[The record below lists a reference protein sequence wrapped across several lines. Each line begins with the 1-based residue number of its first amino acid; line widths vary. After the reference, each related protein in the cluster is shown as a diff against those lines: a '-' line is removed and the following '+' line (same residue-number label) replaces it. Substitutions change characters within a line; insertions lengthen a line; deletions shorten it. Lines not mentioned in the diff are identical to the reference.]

1 MSLSY
6 PLRKLNENLYV
17 IEDFKEAIKKFIL
30 NNYEIEE
37 AFSDNYSYFY
47 VKKENK
53 YIGVIKGIDNTF
65 YYAGFSP
72 VFKGIKNN
80 SNCIE
85 EFKNLDLTSEELK
98 NINKILT
105 ISHFKGLPCEQ
116 ILLAVIVKKFIPNI
130 DIYTTLEIVKRNE
143 NALLKLY
150 LERYNFEQILW
161 EIIINDLV
169 FRYERYLDKE
179 KYNPQTFIKIMSAFE
194 KIEKMYKV
202 KAFKDILSIAI
213 SLTNN
218 NLLLLYDQVFTMQG
232 LGREL

>member
-1 MSLSY
+1 M
-6 PLRKLNENLYV
+6 RKLNENLYV
-17 IEDFKEAIKKFIL
+17 IEDFKEAIKKLIL

-72 VFKGIKNN
+72 VFKEIKNN

-85 EFKNLDLTSEELK
+85 ELKNFDLTSEELK
-98 NINKILT
+98 DIKKILT
-105 ISHFKGLPCEQ
+105 ISHFKDLPCDQ
-116 ILLAVIVKKFIPNI
+116 ILLVVKIKKFIPKL
-130 DIYTTLEIVKRNE
+130 DLYTTLEIVKRNE

-150 LERYNFEQILW
+150 LERYRFEQVLW

-169 FRYERYLDKE
+169 FRYEKYLDKE

-194 KIEKMYKV
+194 KIEEIYKV
-202 KAFKDILSIAI
+202 KAFNDIFSIAI
-213 SLTNN
+213 NLTNN
-218 NLLLLYDQVFTMQG
+218 NLLDLYDQVFTIHG